1 MSTTMAFVRMLSAMT
16 RDKVIGQRV
25 VPIVP
30 DEARTFGMEGMFRQL
45 GIYSSV
51 GQLYEPV
58 DHDEVMYYR
67 EDIRGQILEEG
78 INEAGAMCSWIA
90 AGTAYSNHALQMI
103 PFFIFYS
110 MFGFQRVGDLAWAAG
125 DMRAQ
130 GFLLGGTSG
139 RTTLAGEG
147 LQHQDGHSLLQA
159 ATIPN
164 CIAYDPT
171 FAHELAVIIHSGL
184 KRMYE
189 QQDNVFY
196 YITVMNENYG
206 HPAMPEGAEEG
217 IIRGI
222 YQLQTHAKP
231 QLQMLGSGAILR
243 EVIAAAALL
252 ESDFGIGANVWS
264 VTSFNELR
272 RDGLDCERWNM
283 LHPEA
288 TPRTPYIT
296 AALAGHTG
304 PVVAATDYIKTY
316 ADQVRE
322 FIPARYRVLGTDGF
336 GRSDS
341 RLKLR
346 EFFEVNRHYVV
357 VAALKSL
364 ADEGVIP
371 LATVSAAIAKYQI
384 NADKPNPTTV

>member
-1 MSTTMAFVRMLSAMT
+1 
-16 RDKVIGQRV
+16 
-25 VPIVP
+25 
-30 DEARTFGMEGMFRQL
+30 
-45 GIYSSV
+45 
-51 GQLYEPV
+51 
-58 DHDEVMYYR
+58 
-67 EDIRGQILEEG
+67 
-78 INEAGAMCSWIA
+78 
-90 AGTAYSNHALQMI
+90 
-103 PFFIFYS
+103 
-110 MFGFQRVGDLAWAAG
+110 
-125 DMRAQ
+125 
-130 GFLLGGTSG
+130 
-139 RTTLAGEG
+139 
-147 LQHQDGHSLLQA
+147 
-159 ATIPN
+159 
-164 CIAYDPT
+164 
-171 FAHELAVIIHSGL
+171 
-184 KRMYE
+184 
-189 QQDNVFY
+189 
-196 YITVMNENYG
+196 
-206 HPAMPEGAEEG
+206 MPEGAEEG

-222 YQLQTHAKP
+222 YQLQSHAKP
-231 QLQMLGSGAILR
+231 QLQLLGSGAILR

-296 AALAGHTG
+296 AALAGQVG